1 MTKQQKIGVILAQV
15 GTPEAPT
22 KQALKPYLRAF
33 LSDDRMIDSPRWWWL
48 PLLHGVILQ
57 RRPAAV
63 AKHFQEI
70 WTDKGSPLLL
80 TSRAQVRGV
89 QKRLGSQFVVKLGFA
104 YAEPG
109 MNTAMQELHEAGITR
124 IIVLPLF
131 PQYSTTTTASVYDEI
146 MFYALGREKR
156 RGAPIKKYSPA
167 LRFVDPFYDDPKYID
182 VFTNHI
188 SKQIKALPHKPDKIL
203 LSYHGIPKS
212 YADEGDPYP
221 EHCHA
226 TTRLIAKKMKWK
238 DHEYLQTYQSRF
250 GRAEWLQPYTQLEL
264 PRLANQGVQHPLII
278 APAFTTDCLE
288 TLHELSIE
296 GAELYAEGGGKE
308 ENLMT
313 LRCLNDDPAFLDYL
327 AEKLHAHAGGW

>member
-1 MTKQQKIGVILAQV
+1 MSSPKIGVILAQV

-22 KQALKPYLRAF
+22 PESLKPYLRAF

-63 AKHFQEI
+63 AKHFEEI

-80 TSRAQVRGV
+80 TSQAQVRGV
-89 QKRLGSQFVVKLGFA
+89 QKRLSSRFVVKLGFA
-104 YAEPG
+104 YAEPS
-109 MNTAMQELHEAGITR
+109 MNTAMRELHEEGIRR

-146 MFYALGREKR
+146 MFYAMGREKR
-156 RGAPIKKYSPA
+156 RGAPVKKYSPA

-182 VFTNHI
+182 VLTDNI
-188 SKQIKALPHKPDKIL
+188 QKQIRKLPHQPDKIL

-221 EHCHA
+221 EQCDE
-226 TTRLIAKKMKWK
+226 TTRLIARKLKWK
-238 DHEYLQTYQSRF
+238 KNDYMQTYQSRF
-250 GRAEWLQPYTQLEL
+250 GRAEWLQPYTQMEL
-264 PRLANQGVQHPLII
+264 PKLAEQGVERPLII

-296 GAELYAEGGGKE
+296 GAELYAEGGGAE
-308 ENLMT
+308 GNLMT
-313 LRCLNDDPAFLDYL
+313 LKCLNDDPAFLDYL
-327 AEKLHAHAGGW
+327 ANKISDHAGGW